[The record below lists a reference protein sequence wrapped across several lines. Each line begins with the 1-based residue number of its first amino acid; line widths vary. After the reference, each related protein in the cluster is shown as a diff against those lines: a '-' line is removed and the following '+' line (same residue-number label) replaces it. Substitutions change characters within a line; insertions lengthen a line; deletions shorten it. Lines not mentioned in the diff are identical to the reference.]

1 MTIPVSKTQP
11 YSRTA
16 LRALSLMG
24 FAFLSGC
31 AEVPSTS
38 GPNWGQP
45 PREQVKL
52 TAAEECAIGY
62 DLAEQVYRQVKVTD
76 TVIKVSPRLG
86 ACGEHAVKYLRKAG
100 YGVDETAKKAE
111 PHHFSIE
118 TYEDK
123 DTGGVFATPICRD
136 CGCRV
141 PTDAGEAVFIRCL
154 RSILFVKRHF
164 KDEART
170 N

>member
-1 MTIPVSKTQP
+1 MPISVSISQH
-11 YSRTA
+11 SRTA
-16 LRALSLMG
+16 MRALSLMG
-24 FAFLSGC
+24 LTVLIGC
-31 AEVPSTS
+31 AEVPSMS

-52 TAAEECAIGY
+52 TPAEECAIGY

-123 DTGGVFATPICRD
+123 DTGGVFATAHLPRLRLSRSYRRGGTGVYPLSSVNIVRE
-136 CGCRV
+136 
-141 PTDAGEAVFIRCL
+141 EAF
-154 RSILFVKRHF
+154 
-164 KDEART
+164 
-170 N
+170 

>member
-1 MTIPVSKTQP
+1 MPITVSKSQLP
-11 YSRTA
+11 RAAMRT
-16 LRALSLMG
+16 LSLMG
-24 FAFLSGC
+24 LAFLIGC
-31 AEVPSTS
+31 AEVPSMS

-52 TAAEECAIGY
+52 TPAEECAIGY

-86 ACGEHAVKYLRKAG
+86 GCGEHAVKYLRKAG

-123 DTGGVFATPICRD
+123 DTGGVFATAHLPRLRLSRSYRRGGTGVYPLSSVNIVRE
-136 CGCRV
+136 
-141 PTDAGEAVFIRCL
+141 EAF
-154 RSILFVKRHF
+154 
-164 KDEART
+164 
-170 N
+170 

>member
-1 MTIPVSKTQP
+1 MPISVSKPQGH
-11 YSRTA
+11 SRTA
-16 LRALSLMG
+16 MRALSFMG
-24 FAFLSGC
+24 LAFLIGC
-31 AEVPSTS
+31 AEIPNMT

-52 TAAEECAIGY
+52 TPAEECAIGY
-62 DLAEQVYRQVKVTD
+62 DLAEQVFRQVKVTD

-111 PHHFSIE
+111 RHHFSIE

-123 DTGGVFATPICRD
+123 DTGGVFATAYLPRLRLSRSYRRGGSGVYPLSSVNIVRD
-136 CGCRV
+136 EG
-141 PTDAGEAVFIRCL
+141 L
-154 RSILFVKRHF
+154 
-164 KDEART
+164 
-170 N
+170 